1 MRYIVESYSLVIAT
15 DHNELEW
22 SVDKDLIMDKL
33 SSLDSRRIL
42 GSMFLAQFYL
52 EDLNT
57 QLLSNWRDLGTGN
70 TASEEMDFDQVKE
83 ELFDSKNFH
92 YSDADKQ
99 IILSKFFSAGLLSAP
114 SINTELYPLDFE
126 EVLENEKVFVLKGVN
141 LFQNYSTLGRNT
153 VSLTIETIHHIIMR
167 RYGCE
172 LGIQSL
178 HKHLRR
184 LMQNRCENDSSIL
197 HNFVG

>member
-33 SSLDSRRIL
+33 SSLDSRRII

-70 TASEEMDFDQVKE
+70 TASEEMDYDQVKE
-83 ELFDSKNFH
+83 E
-92 YSDADKQ
+92 
-99 IILSKFFSAGLLSAP
+99 
-114 SINTELYPLDFE
+114 
-126 EVLENEKVFVLKGVN
+126 
-141 LFQNYSTLGRNT
+141 
-153 VSLTIETIHHIIMR
+153 
-167 RYGCE
+167 
-172 LGIQSL
+172 
-178 HKHLRR
+178 
-184 LMQNRCENDSSIL
+184 
-197 HNFVG
+197 